1 MRSRL
6 LLMSAIVALLAFGA
20 VTVTPSASYAS
31 TTDNITTGPPED
43 LGLGCPSPSGAP
55 QGIQVW
61 LRVVKWCGLPAVH
74 GQAQFKLQ
82 LRIYNKGKHTL
93 GIGLEHLRLIVAR
106 FDLAKW
112 KPPTATYER
121 PSRITVENQRFW
133 AIPPNGED
141 AAEPNPLPGEP
152 DNYTFA
158 THWGQTRLGPGQVF
172 NPSFHHGD
180 LVFYVP
186 YLPHDPRGVATRN
199 DVLGM
204 AYVVEG
210 ELVVMCPKERWKKE
224 SAEDF

>member
-1 MRSRL
+1 
-6 LLMSAIVALLAFGA
+6 MSCIVALLAIG
-20 VTVTPSASYAS
+20 TVAATPSHSYAF
-31 TTDNITTGPPED
+31 TTDSVTAGPPED

-61 LRVVKWCGLPAVH
+61 LRVVKWCGLPAVR

-93 GIGLEHLRLIVAR
+93 GIGLEHLRLIVAK
-106 FDLAKW
+106 FNLAKW
-112 KPPTATYER
+112 TPPAGTYER
-121 PSRITVENQRFW
+121 PSRITVENQRLW

-141 AAEPNPLPGEP
+141 AADPNPLPGKP
-152 DNYTFA
+152 NNYTFA

-172 NPSFHHGD
+172 NPSKHVGD
-180 LVFYVP
+180 VVFYVP
-186 YLPHDPRGVATRN
+186 YLPHDPQGVATRN